1 MKTLRM
7 SEVTCNV
14 LGKPLIGYPF
24 VFTCISPRFS
34 RLLNEANYQRCN
46 LNLALSRELVEIPPG
61 KRVFSIPSKLK
72 ELAQSLGN
80 AVCFENITMLMNP
93 AYQLDVIKLFC
104 DLARTNRVAFVWP
117 GTFDGINLVYAN
129 PNEPDYKRYQLT
141 NYDIV
146 FIS

>member
-1 MKTLRM
+1 MKTLRT
-7 SEVTCNV
+7 SEVTSDV

-24 VFTCISPRFS
+24 VFTSISPRLS
-34 RLLNEANYQRCN
+34 RLLVEAQYQRCN
-46 LNLALSRELVEIPPG
+46 LNLVLSKKLVDVPQEL
-61 KRVFSIPSKLK
+61 RAFSIYSILN
-72 ELAQSLGN
+72 ELAQSLDN

-117 GTFDGINLVYAN
+117 GTFDGTNLVYAN
-129 PNEPDYKRYQLT
+129 PNEPDYKRYQIS

-146 FIS
+146 FIG